1 MPIPEFAQPINDC
14 VSLAIY
20 LKKQPWNKEYKPK
33 KKKGRTLM
41 QVFADEAKGKVND
54 ATFKRNEDGNPGK
67 KAKGKK
73 G

>member
-54 ATFKRNEDGNPGK
+54 ASIKRNKGRIKDE

>member
-33 KKKGRTLM
+33 TKKAKTLM

-54 ATFKRNEDGNPGK
+54 ASIKRNKGRIKDE